1 MGFMMKSIDLANS
14 PVINDGQA
22 VFEVVGE
29 RDGGGLP
36 AVLKLTLGSR
46 LRQSLESEDN
56 MVIPGKRPD
65 LGLVKIELDGRKVID
80 CAANAQ
86 FLHVLAWKDLYREDF
101 TLAAKFTRGSLYD
114 DLARGDLTSAAKFI
128 LDWGESDGILI
139 KDKDALW
146 DVLNA
151 VSHLCGCVESIC
163 GKVFDDQQEMQMMF
177 RELVEDFNSFIDN
190 QKMFRRDEK

>member
-1 MGFMMKSIDLANS
+1 MMKSIDLANS

-22 VFEVVGE
+22 VFEVVSE

-65 LGLVKIELDGRKVID
+65 LGLIKIELDGRKVID

-86 FLHVLAWKDLYREDF
+86 V
-101 TLAAKFTRGSLYD
+101 LYD
-114 DLARGDLTSAAKFI
+114 LQWEDLENGYIVSAAKFI
-128 LDWGESDGILI
+128 LDWSESDGILVKN
-139 KDKDALW
+139 KDSLKDIRMIILSFCASIEW
-146 DVLNA
+146 
-151 VSHLCGCVESIC
+151 LCGRVYI
-163 GKVFDDQQEMQMMF
+163 DQQEMQMMF
-177 RELVEDFNSFIDN
+177 REFSRDFSSFMW
-190 QKMFRRDEK
+190 QGVPRL